1 MRPQFIDKQFSS
13 YGCYGDKEWTTSEL
27 SNHMPVCPSDVL

>member
-1 MRPQFIDKQFSS
+1 MRPQFIDEQFSS
-13 YGCYGDKEWTTSEL
+13 YGDKQWTTSEL